1 MAARRA
7 PVPSTCSP
15 IEEER
20 PVPSEAD
27 YRLPRT
33 VIPSHYEL
41 MLTPD
46 LGEASFA
53 GHVAVDVAVV
63 EPVSEIVLNTAE
75 LTLHDATLINS
86 DGQQLGA
93 TVETD
98 EEAERSTLRLDG
110 TAAAGA
116 WKLEISFDGILND
129 DLRGFYRSVYTDPN
143 GVDKTIAT
151 TQFEATEARRAFPC
165 WDEPDLKATYGVTL
179 IVDDGLTAISNGAEA
194 ERTDAGGGKVA
205 VRFVDTI
212 KMSTYL
218 VAFIVG
224 ELDVTDPIDVDGIPL
239 RIVYPS
245 GKGNLTGFA
254 LDAAAHSLRYY
265 AEYYD
270 IPYPGGKM
278 DKIAIPDF
286 AWGAMENMGAVTY
299 RETALLVD
307 PHRATQT
314 EMMRVAEVIAHEI
327 AHMWFGDLV
336 TMKWWNGI
344 WLNEAFATFASMK
357 CIDAYR
363 PDWKLWLTFSS
374 DRVHSM
380 ETDALAATR
389 PIEVP
394 VASPEEANAMFD
406 SLTYEKGASVLR
418 MLEQY
423 LGEEVFRLGVSNYL
437 KENAYGNTDGDDL
450 WSALA
455 DASGEPV
462 KEIMDSWIFQGGFP
476 LVGVDG
482 EPGDYT
488 LTQQQFRY
496 LGEGDQLWKLPVVF
510 RSSEGEQRMLIEGG
524 SASVAAGDDLVVN
537 AGADGFYR
545 VAYSPELRAGLRK
558 RLPTLSGEERYAA
571 ISDAWADV
579 LKGGSDAADYLRLVA
594 GLGSESEVDV
604 WQRILAGLSEL
615 DRIAPPD
622 VRPALQAFVRDLVA
636 ERADAMGWK
645 PVGGEDDRTR
655 KLRGTIIA
663 ALGVLGDDQE
673 TQATARL
680 VFEESRSA
688 EGLVDAEVANAAL
701 GVVAANGDYDD
712 FERFLAISNDSEVP
726 QEVVK
731 FLRAAASVPDQAAAE
746 KLFQMIL
753 DGDIRRQDAFWMV
766 AIMLGHRENGP
777 RVWEMMKESWDAMLE
792 QIPPATGRRILE
804 LIPNR
809 SEPEIAA
816 DIAAWLADHP
826 IKGGEMFAQQQLELL
841 KVRVG
846 LRERE
851 ANRLGEAL

>member
-1 MAARRA
+1 
-7 PVPSTCSP
+7 
-15 IEEER
+15 
-20 PVPSEAD
+20 VPSEIE

-41 MLTPD
+41 TLTPD
-46 LGEASFA
+46 LDDASFA
-53 GHVAVDVAVV
+53 GLVVADVAVV

-75 LTLHDATLINS
+75 LTLHDVALSNS
-86 DGQQLGA
+86 AGQRLEA
-93 TVETD
+93 TVDTD

-110 TAAAGA
+110 TAIAGA
-116 WKLEISFDGILND
+116 WQLEISFDGVLND
-129 DLRGFYRSVYTDPN
+129 DLRGFYRSVYTDRN
-143 GVDKTIAT
+143 GVEKTIAT

-194 ERTDAGGGKVA
+194 ERTALEGGKVA

-224 ELDVTDPIDVDGIPL
+224 ELEVTDPVDVDGIPL
-239 RIVYPS
+239 RIVYPP
-245 GKGNLTGFA
+245 GKGNLTSFA

-270 IPYPGGKM
+270 IAYPGGKM

-299 RETALLVD
+299 REMALLVD
-307 PHRATQT
+307 PRKATQA
-314 EMMRVAEVIAHEI
+314 EMMRVAEIIAHEI

-357 CIDAYR
+357 CVDAYR
-363 PDWKLWLTFSS
+363 PDWKIWLDFSA

-389 PIEVP
+389 PIEIA

-423 LGEEVFRLGVSNYL
+423 LGEEAFRRGVSNYL
-437 KENAYGNTDGDDL
+437 KDNAYGNTDGDDL
-450 WSALA
+450 WLALSE
-455 DASGEPV
+455 ASGEPV
-462 KEIMDSWIFQGGFP
+462 KEIMETWIFQGGFP
-476 LVGVDG
+476 LVRVDG

-496 LGEGDQLWKLPVVF
+496 LGEGDRRWKLPVVI
-510 RSSEGEQRMLIEGG
+510 RSSEGEQRMLIDGA
-524 SASVAAGDDLVVN
+524 SAGVDAGDDLVVN

-545 VAYSPELRAGLRK
+545 VAYSPELRAGLRE
-558 RLPTLSGEERYAA
+558 RLTTLSSEERHAA
-571 ISDAWADV
+571 VSDAWADV
-579 LKGGSDAADYLRLVA
+579 LKGGSDAADYLDLVA
-594 GLGSESEVDV
+594 GLGQEPEVDV
-604 WQRILAGLSEL
+604 WQRILAGLAEL
-615 DRIAPPD
+615 DRIATPD
-622 VRPALQAFVRDLVA
+622 VRPALQAFVRSLVA
-636 ERADAMGWK
+636 DKADAMGWE
-645 PVGGEDDRTR
+645 PASGEDDRSR
-655 KLRGTIIA
+655 KLRGTLIA
-663 ALGVLGDDQE
+663 AMGNLGDDPK
-673 TQATARL
+673 TQQKARL

-688 EGLVDAEVANAAL
+688 DGVVDAEVANAAL
-701 GVVAANGDYDD
+701 GVVAANGDYED
-712 FERFLAISNDSEVP
+712 FERFLEISDTSENP

-731 FLRAAASVPDQAAAE
+731 FLRAATSVPEQAAAE
-746 KLFQMIL
+746 ELFRMIL
-753 DGDIRRQDAFWMV
+753 DGRIRRQDAFWAV
-766 AIMLGHRENGP
+766 ALMLGQRETGP
-777 RVWEMMKESWDAMLE
+777 RVWELMKEHWDAMLDR
-792 QIPPATGRRILE
+792 IPPATGRRILE
-804 LIPNR
+804 LLPNR

-816 DIAAWLADHP
+816 DIEAWLADHP
-826 IKGGEMFAQQQLELL
+826 IPGGEMFAQQQLELL

-851 ANRLGEAL
+851 AGRLGAAL

>member
-1 MAARRA
+1 M
-7 PVPSTCSP
+7 
-15 IEEER
+15 
-20 PVPSEAD
+20 PSEAD

-41 MLTPD
+41 TLTPD
-46 LGEASFA
+46 LGDASFA
-53 GHVAVDVAVV
+53 GHVVADVAVV

-75 LTLHDATLINS
+75 LTLRDVTLFNS
-86 DGQQLGA
+86 DGQRLQA
-93 TVETD
+93 TVDTD
-98 EEAERSTLRLDG
+98 EAAERSTLHLDG
-110 TAAAGA
+110 TAAEGA
-116 WKLEISFDGILND
+116 WKLDISFDGILND

-143 GVDKTIAT
+143 GVEKTIAT

-179 IVDDGLTAISNGAEA
+179 IVDDGQTAISNGAEA
-194 ERTDAGGGKVA
+194 ERTDLGDGKVA

-224 ELDVTDPIDVDGIPL
+224 ELDVTDPIDVDGNPL
-239 RIVYPS
+239 RIVYPP

-307 PHRATQT
+307 PRKATQT

-389 PIEVP
+389 PIEIP

-423 LGEEVFRLGVSNYL
+423 LGEEAFRLGVSNYL

-455 DASGEPV
+455 VASGEPV
-462 KEIMDSWIFQGGFP
+462 KEIMDTWIFQGGFP
-476 LVGVDG
+476 LVGVEG

-488 LTQQQFRY
+488 LTQHQFRY
-496 LGEGDQLWKLPVVF
+496 LGESDQRWKLPVVV
-510 RSSEGEQRMLIEGG
+510 RSSEGEQRMLIEGER
-524 SASVAAGDDLVVN
+524 ASVAAGDDLVVN

-545 VAYSPELRAGLRK
+545 VAYSPELRAGLRE
-558 RLPTLSGEERYAA
+558 RLSTLSGEERYAA

-594 GLGSESEVDV
+594 GLGSEPEVDV
-604 WQRILAGLSEL
+604 WQRILAGLAEL

-622 VRPALQAFVRDLVA
+622 ARPALQAFVRDLVA
-636 ERADAMGWK
+636 DKADAMGWQ
-645 PVGGEDDRTR
+645 PAGGEDDRSR
-655 KLRGTIIA
+655 KLRGTLIT
-663 ALGVLGDDQE
+663 ALGNLGDDPE
-673 TQATARL
+673 TQTKARL

-688 EGLVDAEVANAAL
+688 EGVVDAEVANAAL
-701 GVVAANGDYDD
+701 SVVAANGDYED
-712 FERFLAISNDSEVP
+712 FERFLEISDGSDVP

-731 FLRAAASVPDQAAAE
+731 YLRAATSVPDRVAAE
-746 KLFQMIL
+746 KLFQMVL
-753 DGDIRRQDAFWMV
+753 DGDIRRQDAFWVV
-766 AIMLGHRENGP
+766 ALMLGQQETGP
-777 RVWEMMKESWDAMLE
+777 RVWELMKENWDAMLE

-816 DIAAWLADHP
+816 DIEAWLADHP
-826 IKGGEMFAQQQLELL
+826 IKGGELFAQQQLELL

-851 ANRLGEAL
+851 ASRLAEAL